1 MISAIKFFMT
11 NAQKF
16 IDYYN
21 ELDKAFA
28 KALGQLEYVP
38 FSQRIS
44 ELISRNPVVRR
55 YKDDLYQLGNLRNA
69 IAHHS
74 KGGIPIAE
82 PYQETVDLIEKILQ
96 DFKNPKRVIPAFQ
109 FDVFRVNS
117 DTPLINL
124 LQEMNAKDFSQAPI
138 LDADGK
144 VIEVISS
151 NTISRWLFAEYENQL
166 IDLTSAKIS
175 DLMPHI
181 ETKKNYALISR
192 NTTVYEAAEIYL
204 RKSKEKKSKLDC
216 LIITHNGK
224 PTEKLMGIVCI
235 EDIAEYLMD

>member
-1 MISAIKFFMT
+1 MT

-16 IDYYN
+16 LDCYN

-28 KALGQLEYVP
+28 KTLGQSEYAS
-38 FSQRIS
+38 FSQRIK
-44 ELISRNPVVRR
+44 ELIGKNSVVRR

-69 IAHHS
+69 IAHQS

-82 PYQETVDLIEKILQ
+82 PYQETVELIESILKE
-96 DFKNPKRVIPAFQ
+96 FKNPKRVIPDFQ
-109 FDVFRVNS
+109 FDVFCVNS

-138 LDADGK
+138 LDAGGK
-144 VIEVISS
+144 VIEVIST
-151 NTISRWLFAEYENQL
+151 NTISRWLFSEYKNQL
-166 IDLTSAKIS
+166 IDLTAAKVS

-181 ETKKNYALISR
+181 ENTGNYTLIPR

-204 RKSKEKKSKLDC
+204 KKSKEKKSQLDC
-216 LIITHNGK
+216 MIITQNGK
-224 PTEKLMGIVCI
+224 PSEKLMGIVSI
-235 EDIAEYLMD
+235 EDIAEYLME